1 MVTEVPEVLP
11 KAPLSPTFSSTLL
24 TNVPSGT
31 LFMGST
37 FPTEIEA
44 FCPQYT
50 NCPWYYPSTAIK
62 YSVYFANLY
71 GFLNSVLESGAP
83 LPVSWTIS
91 LTTPLMYPSLSA
103 KSKTLY

>member
-24 TNVPSGT
+24 TKVPSGT

-44 FCPQYT
+44 FCPQYM
-50 NCPWYYPSTAIK
+50 NCP
-62 YSVYFANLY
+62 
-71 GFLNSVLESGAP
+71 
-83 LPVSWTIS
+83 
-91 LTTPLMYPSLSA
+91 
-103 KSKTLY
+103 